1 MCASRSSF
9 FQKTILQ
16 CEHSNFNFDKRSEL
30 IHNEKIG
37 FIDESDDEI
46 DYMKEKRKINVIF
59 AIRNFKE
66 NMDLKNILQL
76 YMKVKSLN
84 FVQYVGILQPIVV
97 S

>member
-1 MCASRSSF
+1 MF
-9 FQKTILQ
+9 
-16 CEHSNFNFDKRSEL
+16 
-30 IHNEKIG
+30 
-37 FIDESDDEI
+37 
-46 DYMKEKRKINVIF
+46 MKEKRKINVIF